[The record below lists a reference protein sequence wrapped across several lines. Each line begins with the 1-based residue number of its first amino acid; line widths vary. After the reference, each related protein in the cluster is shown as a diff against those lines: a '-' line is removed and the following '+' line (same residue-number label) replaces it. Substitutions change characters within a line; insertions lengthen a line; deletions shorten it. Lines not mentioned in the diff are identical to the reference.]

1 MYERLKEEREKKGY
15 TIEDMA
21 EVINKSPCNYF
32 KKENGDVKFSVNEA
46 LQISKFLKC
55 QVEKI
60 FFKDELSENEK
71 TKIGGE
77 KVNER
82 FTKNSSF

>member
-1 MYERLKEEREKKGY
+1 MYEKLKQKREEKGY

-46 LQISKFLKC
+46 IKISKFLKC
-55 QVEKI
+55 KVESI
-60 FFKDELSENEK
+60 FFENELSENEK
-71 TKIGGE
+71 QGG
-77 KVNER
+77 
-82 FTKNSSF
+82 